1 MSYRDAVEDGI
12 SVIKLKS
19 GDSMYCV
26 KCHICGDTIK
36 SLNYRRGVQYT
47 CKKCKLEQSLA
58 DKEHREIVSWEGKE
72 RKFQNAVK
80 RIEDVRPG
88 LKEYQRAIDI
98 IHGKL
103 HRDGWFQSTEE
114 ILVAIEL
121 VKNKVKA
128 RHQVKLGRYRADF
141 VLPEEKVVLEVDG
154 VLFHAQEDPNKRQM
168 RDNLITLALGANWEI
183 VHVTDQMVNEN
194 ITRLLPAIRKV
205 KEHRKLL
212 RDQNGGI
219 LPEWYNNKAI

>member
-1 MSYRDAVEDGI
+1 MPYRDAVEDGI
-12 SVIKLKS
+12 AVIKLKS
-19 GDSMYCV
+19 GDNMYCV
-26 KCHICGDTIK
+26 RCHLCGATMKIL
-36 SLNYRRGVQYT
+36 SYQRGVNYT
-47 CKKCKLEQSLA
+47 CKKCKLEQKLA
-58 DKEHREIVSWEGKE
+58 DKEYRETVSWEGKE

-88 LKEYQRAIDI
+88 LKGYKRAIDI

-154 VLFHAQEDPNKRQM
+154 VLFHAHEDPNKRQI
-168 RDNLITLALGANWEI
+168 RDNLITLVLGADWEI
-183 VHVTDQMVNEN
+183 IHVSDQMVNEN
-194 ITRLLPAIRKV
+194 ITRLIPAIRKV